1 MPPLPMAN
9 FDEYDTDQALEDLN
23 VLLDNA
29 CDGDATAIKELES
42 HLKEIETFIKDFGD
56 KDEMDNIYVDIEYEI
71 VELVNDAD
79 WREDEAGPNAIQN
92 HDVLRLIYKY
102 IASENE
108 NVEVL
113 LACNPYIPEDVLKEL
128 MASEF
133 YWEEDGTQ
141 QALARNRKEDWV
153 LRQLAESDQEG
164 VRYEVAL
171 NPHTPA
177 EVLDSLVGDVGQC
190 DWRVEEIKFGE
201 TSPYRGYI
209 RWALIQN
216 PNTSKEALVK
226 IAEGQVTSIS
236 PETDEI
242 LQKMAKAFS
251 QA

>member
-1 MPPLPMAN
+1 MAN
-9 FDEYDTDQALEDLN
+9 FDDYDTDQALEDLN

-29 CDGDATAIKELES
+29 CDGDATAIEELES
-42 HLKEIETFIKDFGD
+42 HLKEIGTFIKDYSD

-79 WREDEAGPNAIQN
+79 WREDESGPNAIQN

-102 IASENE
+102 IAAENE

-113 LACNPYIPEDVLKEL
+113 LACNPHIPEDVLKEL

-153 LRQLAESDQEG
+153 LRQLAGSDQDG

-177 EVLDSLVGDVGQC
+177 EVLDSLAGDVGQC
-190 DWRVEEIKFGE
+190 DWRVGEIKFGE
-201 TSPYRGYI
+201 TSPYRGFI

-216 PNTSKEALVK
+216 PGASKEALVK
-226 IAEGQVTSIS
+226 IAEGQVPSIS
-236 PETDEI
+236 PEVDEI

>member
-1 MPPLPMAN
+1 MAN
-9 FDEYDTDQALEDLN
+9 FDDYDTDQALEDLN

-29 CDGDATAIKELES
+29 CDGDGTAIKELES
-42 HLKEIETFIKDFGD
+42 HLKEIDTFIKDFSD
-56 KDEMDNIYVDIEYEI
+56 KDAMDNIYVDIEYEI

-79 WREDEAGPNAIQN
+79 WREDETGPNAIQN

-128 MASEF
+128 MVSEF

-141 QALARNRKEDWV
+141 QALARNRKEAWV
-153 LRQLAESDQEG
+153 LRELAQSEQDG

-171 NPHTPA
+171 NPHTPT
-177 EVLDSLVGDVGQC
+177 EVLDSLAGDVGQC

-201 TSPYRGYI
+201 KSPYRGHV
-209 RWALIQN
+209 RWAVIQN
-216 PNTSKEALVK
+216 PNVSKETLK
-226 IAEGQVTSIS
+226 RIAAGDV
-236 PETDEI
+236 PEIYSDVDVI